1 MLFRSEERLERRE
14 QEREAFY
21 ARREERREER
31 RNRRAA
37 HEEEAIPKRKK
48 ELPKSDQVELI
59 QDEIVINNFNEPEEE
74 LATEKKGM
82 FGLFGKKKMGG
93 DMIDDVEPEKFE
105 EPENNPDELENIF
118 KEEKEEK
125 EEKTKAVLQLD
136 HQTHTVDDENYE
148 MPPVN
153 LLSQAAGKVAKGSKK
168 VLTDTATKLQ
178 KTLYSFG
185 VSAKVENVS
194 VGPVITRYELKPA
207 EGVRV
212 SKIAKLSRSEERRVG
227 KECT

>member
-1 MLFRSEERLERRE
+1 MLEEKNVEKKEEIEELLTKRRLY
-14 QEREAFY
+14 Q
-21 ARREERREER
+21 
-31 RNRRAA
+31 NV
-37 HEEEAIPKRKK
+37 KK

-125 EEKTKAVLQLD
+125 EEK
-136 HQTHTVDDENYE
+136 N
-148 MPPVN
+148 
-153 LLSQAAGKVAKGSKK
+153 
-168 VLTDTATKLQ
+168 
-178 KTLYSFG
+178 
-185 VSAKVENVS
+185 
-194 VGPVITRYELKPA
+194 
-207 EGVRV
+207 
-212 SKIAKLSRSEERRVG
+212 
-227 KECT
+227 